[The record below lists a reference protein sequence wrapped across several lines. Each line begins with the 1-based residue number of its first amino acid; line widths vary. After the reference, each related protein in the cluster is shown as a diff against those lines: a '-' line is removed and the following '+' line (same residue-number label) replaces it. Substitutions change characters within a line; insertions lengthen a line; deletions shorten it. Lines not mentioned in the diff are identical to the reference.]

1 MARKFAVLNI
11 YMRRFMSFGTNRAIV
26 TSANLT
32 ETALLRNHEFGFV
45 STESNTIKA
54 CETYFDQLWA
64 RAGKDLS
71 QHQVDEWEKEV
82 SSALIHGAFVGVS
95 RQLGDKGVSLDFL
108 PDPIL
113 VPTRIVDAEQ
123 AFVKFFGKSNNRANR
138 SLSVLDEVRRSGCH
152 WACTYPV
159 GKRPRAVRDGA
170 VMFMGRLVD
179 NPSDIMIY
187 GRALAMQH
195 LPGRDDASPADLELR
210 EWKEDFPHYIRVH
223 HAEFMD
229 GTLRNAIS
237 LSNLMDNFGFSS
249 FAPTQR
255 NAEANIGRNVNP
267 RRAYLRQPAV
277 ELTLSAAT
285 WLNEKLELAYAINGK
300 LSPSVLSQLDW
311 PAEARPFR

>member
-1 MARKFAVLNI
+1 
-11 YMRRFMSFGTNRAIV
+11 
-26 TSANLT
+26 
-32 ETALLRNHEFGFV
+32 
-45 STESNTIKA
+45 
-54 CETYFDQLWA
+54 
-64 RAGKDLS
+64 
-71 QHQVDEWEKEV
+71 
-82 SSALIHGAFVGVS
+82 VGVS

-108 PDPIL
+108 PDLIL

-123 AFVKFFGKSNNRANR
+123 AFVKFFGKSNNRVDR

-152 WACTYPV
+152 WACTYPA

-210 EWKEDFPHYIRVH
+210 EWKEDFPDYIRVH

>member
-1 MARKFAVLNI
+1 MMLVLLI
-11 YMRRFMSFGTNRAIV
+11 
-26 TSANLT
+26 
-32 ETALLRNHEFGFV
+32 
-45 STESNTIKA
+45 SN
-54 CETYFDQLWA
+54 
-64 RAGKDLS
+64 
-71 QHQVDEWEKEV
+71 
-82 SSALIHGAFVGVS
+82 
-95 RQLGDKGVSLDFL
+95 
-108 PDPIL
+108 
-113 VPTRIVDAEQ
+113 
-123 AFVKFFGKSNNRANR
+123 
-138 SLSVLDEVRRSGCH
+138 SG
-152 WACTYPV
+152 
-159 GKRPRAVRDGA
+159 
-170 VMFMGRLVD
+170 
-179 NPSDIMIY
+179 N
-187 GRALAMQH
+187 
-195 LPGRDDASPADLELR
+195 
-210 EWKEDFPHYIRVH
+210 FPHYIRVH